1 MQQRRKWRR
10 KERLLKE
17 GVKVVKFRVVLV
29 ILVLIAD
36 FLLGPFL
43 CVFPLYARDYGFKNG
58 SNIWMSYI
66 KEKPL
71 LGVFLLEKEEV
82 RIPWMWLQPAFFA
95 ALISIF
101 SPIYGRKK
109 RKSDVM
115 NLPEAFGQ
123 GQHGTARWRTE
134 KEISKTFTVWNTNSN
149 LSKGGFVVGAER
161 ERVWLDTGDGHCLV
175 IGSTRSGKSRRVIL
189 PTIWNLGKAGE
200 SIIVSD
206 PKGEIYS
213 YSSEYLKKQGYKVIL
228 IDLRDPYRGNQWN
241 PLLHVSSALD
251 SNDYSAASQAAW
263 DVANIISNQ
272 QQYTG
277 DPIWPQSQESLT
289 AALILAVSSFAP
301 YEARHLGSVYEMLH
315 QMGAN
320 GGDLLDEY
328 FCSLPK
334 EHPASSA
341 YGVAALSEDRL
352 RSSIFT
358 GTAAQLR
365 LWSDPAVIWLTSNQD
380 HNLDDLGKE
389 KAAVFIVIPDERST
403 RNVLAS
409 LYITQTYQALVDLA
423 NRNGGILPKRVNF
436 ILDEFGNLP
445 SIPEFDRKVTVA
457 AGRGMRFLL
466 AVQDISQI
474 KAKYREL
481 SQTIT
486 GNCATWVYILTTD
499 LETAKII
506 SGKTGQ
512 YTVKTESY
520 SSQVKNTDF
529 SHGTTEGL
537 TGRPLLLP
545 DEVLRWPKDKSLILQ
560 ARYNPAYLPL
570 PDLSEWPANED
581 LIPSIVSDAIKKEVR
596 AVPVWVPNIQEEE
609 MTEADKTNESLLS
622 KLR

>member
-1 MQQRRKWRR
+1 M
-10 KERLLKE
+10 
-17 GVKVVKFRVVLV
+17 KFRVVLV

-161 ERVWLDTGDGHCLV
+161 ERVWLDTGDRHCLV

>member
-1 MQQRRKWRR
+1 
-10 KERLLKE
+10 
-17 GVKVVKFRVVLV
+17 VKFRIALA
-29 ILVLIAD
+29 ILILIAD

-43 CVFPLYARDYGFKNG
+43 CIFPLYAKNYGFKNG
-58 SNIWMSYI
+58 FDVWISYVE
-66 KEKPL
+66 KEPL
-71 LGVFLLEKEEV
+71 SGITLLEKEDV
-82 RIPWMWLQPAFFA
+82 RIPWMWLQPTIFA
-95 ALISIF
+95 ALVSVF
-101 SPIYGRKK
+101 YPVYGRKK

-115 NLPEAFGQ
+115 NLPEASGQ

-134 KEISKTFTVWNTNSN
+134 KELLKTFTVWNTKSN
-149 LSKGGFVVGAER
+149 LSKGGFVVGFDR
-161 ERVWLDTGDGHCLV
+161 EKAWLDSGDGHCLV

-189 PTIWNLGKAGE
+189 PTIWNLAKAGE
-200 SIIVSD
+200 SVIVSD

-213 YSSEYLKKQGYKVIL
+213 YSSEYLKRQGYEVIL

-251 SNDYSAASQAAW
+251 ANDYSTASQVAW

-289 AALILAVSSFAP
+289 AALILAVASFAP

-315 QMGAN
+315 QMGA
-320 GGDLLDEY
+320 GGGELLDEY
-328 FCSLPK
+328 FRSLPK
-334 EHPASSA
+334 DHPASSA

-380 HNLDDLGKE
+380 HNLDDLGKG
-389 KAAVFIVIPDERST
+389 KVAVFIVIPDERGT
-403 RNVLAS
+403 RNVLAT
-409 LYITQTYQALVDLA
+409 LYIQQTYQALVDLA
-423 NRNGGILPKRVNF
+423 NKNGGRLLRRVNF

-445 SIPEFDRKVTVA
+445 TIPEFDRKVTVA

-486 GNCATWVYILTTD
+486 GNCATWLYILTTD

-520 SSQVKNTDF
+520 SSQVKNTDY

-560 ARYNPAYLPL
+560 ARYNPAFLPL
-570 PDLSEWPANED
+570 PDISEWPASDD
-581 LIPSIVSDAIKKEVR
+581 LVPFIDIRLKKEVKT
-596 AVPVWVPNIQEEE
+596 VSVWVPTTAEKDLI
-609 MTEADKTNESLLS
+609 DKGREDQNLLS

>member
-1 MQQRRKWRR
+1 M
-10 KERLLKE
+10 
-17 GVKVVKFRVVLV
+17 KFRVVLA
-29 ILVLIAD
+29 ILILIAD

-66 KEKPL
+66 KERPISWIIL
-71 LGVFLLEKEEV
+71 LKNEEV

-609 MTEADKTNESLLS
+609 MTEANKTNESLLS